1 MSGEGRSIEELIK
14 ADTFQNMSDIEIL
27 KVIAYTAQI
36 AAQDAVFQAKM
47 DIEHQK
53 IKGEIAA
60 FDKQADIANEA
71 LLSMLKPLQ
80 FKEVDNGEIA

>member
-1 MSGEGRSIEELIK
+1 MSEEGRSIEELIK
-14 ADTFQNMSDIEIL
+14 ADTFQGMTDVEIL
-27 KVIAYTAQI
+27 KVVAYTAQI

-47 DIEHQK
+47 DVEHQK
-53 IKGEIAA
+53 MQGEIAA
-60 FDKQADIANEA
+60 FDKQADLANEA

>member
-47 DIEHQK
+47 DIERQK
-53 IKGEIAA
+53 IQGEIAA